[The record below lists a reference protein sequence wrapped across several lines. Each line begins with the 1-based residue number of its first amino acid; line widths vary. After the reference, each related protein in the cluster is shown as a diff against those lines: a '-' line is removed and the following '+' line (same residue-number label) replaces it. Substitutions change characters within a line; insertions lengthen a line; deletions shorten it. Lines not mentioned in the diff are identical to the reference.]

1 MQLRMSLHDTNRLT
15 EEYKFPIKVFDFF
28 SGCGGSTKGFQD
40 AGMEIAFALDTDPDA
55 AQTFAENFAET
66 RIMEKLTFEEGF
78 SGAYYLRRDI
88 TEVSEE
94 VLQPLVD
101 ACRRNNHP
109 ILFAGCAPCQPFTKQ
124 ITRHRANDVRR
135 ALLSHFQ
142 RFIEYYRPEFV
153 FLENVPGLQKITGK
167 TGVFGKF
174 LNALNQLE
182 YHEMHGAILAQHY
195 GVPQKRRRLVLIASR
210 LGPLSFPPRT
220 HGRGT
225 PNPEYSKVGEW
236 IRDFPPI
243 KAGEKHPST
252 PNHQAAHL
260 FPINLERIRATPE
273 GGDRRDWPDH
283 LQLQCHL
290 KGYTGHTDVYGRLSW
305 DKPASCLTTKC
316 HSLSNGRFGH
326 PEQDRAISIR
336 EAACL
341 QTFPRDFIFCGG
353 LGSMARQI
361 GNAVPVLLAKRFGE
375 NFNNHLEAHLRGE
388 V

>member
-1 MQLRMSLHDTNRLT
+1 
-15 EEYKFPIKVFDFF
+15 
-28 SGCGGSTKGFQD
+28 
-40 AGMEIAFALDTDPDA
+40 MEIVFALDNDSDA
-55 AQTFAENFAET
+55 AQTFAGNFAGT
-66 RIMEKLTFEEGF
+66 CIAEESTVEEDF
-78 SGAYYLRRDI
+78 SGIYYLRRDI
-88 TEVSEE
+88 TEISEE
-94 VLQPLVD
+94 ALQPVVD
-101 ACRRNNHP
+101 ACRRDNHP

-124 ITRHRANDVRR
+124 TTRHRADDTRR
-135 ALLSHFQ
+135 SLLSHFQ
-142 RFIEYYRPEFV
+142 RFVEYYQPEFI
-153 FLENVPGLQKITGK
+153 FLENVPGLQTITGK
-167 TGVFGKF
+167 TGVFGQF
-174 LNALNQLE
+174 LDALNQFG
-182 YHEMHGAILAQHY
+182 YYEMHAAVLAQHY

-210 LGPLSFPPRT
+210 LRPLSFPPRT

-243 KAGEKHPST
+243 KAGETCPSIS
-252 PNHQAAHL
+252 NHQAANL
-260 FPINLERIRATPE
+260 SPINLERIRMTPE

-290 KGYTGHTDVYGRLSW
+290 KGYSGHTDVYGRLGW
-305 DKPASCLTTKC
+305 DNLASCLTTKC

-353 LGSMARQI
+353 LRSTARQI

-375 NFNNHLEAHLRGE
+375 NFNNHLEAYLRERSSGQ